1 MSFYKKKK
9 DKEKEK
15 DQFTESGACLSD
27 NATAKSLEEALT
39 KNMKIRINI
48 NVLTTGIVKN

>member
-27 NATAKSLEEALT
+27 NATAKSIEEALT
-39 KNMKIRINI
+39 KNMKIRINF